1 MAHRAAS
8 ADDLISLLSLPDPG
22 IVPDADGMRRC
33 RVRCRVPVTFNAP
46 GSPSVV
52 AAQTGDPAQRAMGGG
67 NADDEIIE
75 GIASSTSVD
84 WYDTRMSKACL
95 DGMAEQFREGVDYL
109 PRHHSFFETVEWDG
123 VIGRTVEAEVK
134 RANVAAP
141 KDGEDAQEQFSLTVR
156 TRLNMREALAQKL
169 VERIRSG
176 QAPGQSIGGWFTEI
190 GVTYDQD
197 GRVQYPLDVHAI
209 ELDHLAAVRCP
220 ANPDAERVWLAL
232 GKALDDA
239 GRALNP
245 TKPAAAPEPISVRG
259 SPVPVPEPGAGASA
273 PAAAPVPAQRALMEI
288 DMDPKQLEEMIARA
302 IGAAVAP
309 LATKLAEIDAR
320 TAAPAPAAPVVRDAA
335 PVPAPAPAGDA
346 VALYWQA
353 RAQAAET
360 ANSAIIAA
368 AGGAGVQRAAAG
380 SPAVPVTTAPGQ
392 GAIPELFRSRKG
404 TDLREAA
411 PNACREAQR
420 VGAESIEPISV
431 FRADGFKGL
440 AQFAQAQGESTELA
454 GLVLRTEA
462 LQETAFV
469 PQTLRRQDRSALESM
484 LSDVI
489 FAGMRDRL
497 IVPKTTSW
505 A

>member
-1 MAHRAAS
+1 
-8 ADDLISLLSLPDPG
+8 
-22 IVPDADGMRRC
+22 MRRC
-33 RVRCRVPVTFNAP
+33 RMRCRVPVAFNAP
-46 GSPSVV
+46 SPSVV
-52 AAQTGDPAQRAMGGG
+52 AAAAAGDPAQRAMGSG

-84 WYDTRMSKACL
+84 WYETRMTKPCL

-109 PRHHSFFETVEWDG
+109 PRHHSFLETVEWDG

-134 RANVAAP
+134 RANVVAP
-141 KDGEDAQEQFSLTVR
+141 KDGEDAQEQYSLTVR
-156 TRLNMREALAQKL
+156 TRLNMREPLAQKL

-209 ELDHLAAVRCP
+209 ALDHLAAVRCP

-245 TKPAAAPEPISVRG
+245 AKTAAAPDLSVRG
-259 SPVPVPEPGAGASA
+259 SPVPVIEPGAVASA
-273 PAAAPVPAQRALMEI
+273 PAAASVPAQRALVEI
-288 DMDPKQLEEMIARA
+288 GMDPKQLEEMIARA
-302 IGAAVAP
+302 IGAAIAP
-309 LATKLAEIDAR
+309 VATKLAEIDAR
-320 TAAPAPAAPVVRDAA
+320 TAGAAGAAGAGAAVRDAPPA
-335 PVPAPAPAGDA
+335 QVPAPAPAGDA
-346 VALYWQA
+346 VASYWQA

-360 ANSAIIAA
+360 ANAAIVAAA
-368 AGGAGVQRAAAG
+368 AGGTQRAAAG
-380 SPAVPVTTAPGQ
+380 SPSVPSTTSPGQ
-392 GAIPELFRSRKG
+392 GGIPELFRSRKG
-404 TDLREAA
+404 TDLREVA

-420 VGAESIEPISV
+420 VGAEAVEPISV

-484 LSDVI
+484 LGDVI

-505 A
+505 S